1 MAPLNEQDEN
11 IYRTEFKPVN
21 PARRRRPEAR
31 RCRLL
36 RSGPER
42 RSQKSGVK
50 LRRLLA
56 GFLVH
61 IERTLDDVVL
71 ENAFGEARR
80 GAFVVGDVELAGD
93 VVDGEDAVPHLEAFH
108 GHPR

>member
-1 MAPLNEQDEN
+1 MPAVAL
-11 IYRTEFKPVN
+11 RTG
-21 PARRRRPEAR
+21 ATIA
-31 RCRLL
+31 
-36 RSGPER
+36 
-42 RSQKSGVK
+42 KSGVK